1 MAGALRF
8 RIAILKPGEN
18 VDLKVWRNGRFIK
31 LKLPI
36 EIAPEKPPKNLTR
49 LRGRHPLSGAVIA
62 NMSPALAEELSIDPL
77 TQGVIILEVG
87 MRSPAKRLGLRPG
100 DYLIKVNG
108 TNVDRVVTAK
118 RLFQKTQREWALSI
132 RRDGEI
138 LSVVLR

>member
-1 MAGALRF
+1 
-8 RIAILKPGEN
+8 
-18 VDLKVWRNGRFIK
+18 FIK

-77 TQGVIILEVG
+77 TQGVIILEVR

-108 TNVDRVVTAK
+108 KNVDRVITAK

-138 LSVVLR
+138 LSVILR